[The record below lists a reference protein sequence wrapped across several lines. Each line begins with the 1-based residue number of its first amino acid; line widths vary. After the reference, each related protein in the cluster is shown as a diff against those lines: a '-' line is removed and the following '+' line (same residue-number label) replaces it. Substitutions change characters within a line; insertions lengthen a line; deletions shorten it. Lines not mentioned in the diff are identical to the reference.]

1 MRRSGTT
8 ILLLVTIGVASGCT
22 HGLTDL
28 CDDSG
33 EPFTRPISVV
43 IRDQSG
49 SAAALGSVV
58 TFIAD
63 AKQTRDSTFTD
74 SLTVS
79 GGYYGVHYQLA
90 VTKPFYTP
98 DTIENAYVPI
108 TLGGRCNYITSA
120 GPPVTLQAT
129 LTLVPN
135 APLVRTLLFVPPLP
149 ANYRLDRGGL
159 DSVRITPLLD
169 ANSTVSHAITW
180 ELSGDTASL
189 GFNPATGVA
198 SFRCRQYSGSVTVVA
213 KAVADTTVTDTA
225 TLIIQGHP
233 QGKNDPPCS

>member
-1 MRRSGTT
+1 MLRLRTAVF
-8 ILLLVTIGVASGCT
+8 LLGIIGVASGCT
-22 HGLTDL
+22 QGLTGD
-28 CDDSG
+28 CKGD
-33 EPFTRPISVV
+33 EPPGVPFSLV

-49 SAAALGSVV
+49 AAAALGSVV

-63 AKQTRDSTFTD
+63 TTAVRDSTFAD
-74 SLTVS
+74 SLKVS
-79 GGYYGVHYQLA
+79 GGYYGTHYRLV

-108 TLGGRCNYITSA
+108 TRGGTCDYITSV
-120 GPPVTLQAT
+120 GQPLTLQVT

-135 APLVRTLLFVPPLP
+135 APLVRTLLFVPPVP
-149 ANYRLDRGGL
+149 ANYRLDRDGP
-159 DSVRITPLLD
+159 DSVQITPLLD
-169 ANSTVSHAITW
+169 ANPNVSHAVTW
-180 ELSGDTASL
+180 VLSGDTASL
-189 GFNPATGVA
+189 AFNPATGVA
-198 SFRCRQYSGSVTVVA
+198 AFRCRQYSGSVAVVA